1 MFYHTIVKDDL
12 PPERY
17 RRGLKAL
24 ASGMAIGDSVRLKT
38 RSEVS
43 NLRATGHAL
52 NMKMSVRKRKTP
64 EGTVYWQMWRI
75 T

>member
-1 MFYHTIVKDDL
+1 MFYHTIVKDEL
-12 PPERY
+12 EPERY
-17 RRGLKAL
+17 RRGLKAM

-43 NLRATGHAL
+43 NLRATGYAL
-52 NMKMSVRKRKTP
+52 DMKMSARKRKTP